1 MEIMVVDCSGCKA
14 RLKIKVPPGRILN
27 EIKCPKCGVKNA
39 APKGGASAQ
48 ESKAPATSVQTP
60 AGGPPPVPAAPPV
73 TPPAAPPPVQKAATP
88 PPPLPTSAGAA
99 EAGTVSVTCDAC
111 QWQTR
116 VPQAFMGKKI
126 RCRECS
132 AVILVGSG
140 VVASAPAA
148 PVPPAPAT
156 LSKSA
161 PVRTA
166 GPLSPVPPTP
176 ATLSKSILVRTDSA
190 LLPAPGEP
198 IQAVPSPAHDSKPVA
213 LSAPSS
219 ATQALKVEL
228 ENVKAR
234 MQSLEEQ
241 AKEADRRAQ
250 HAEQRMQESDR
261 AFRDLAGKHAL
272 ELMASHRK
280 TEEQERELE
289 DYRTFAF
296 KIATD
301 YEEEIAKAEKR
312 IAVLRDRLTRFTS

>member
-39 APKGGASAQ
+39 PPKGGAAVQ
-48 ESKAPATSVQTP
+48 ESNEPAPSAQTP
-60 AGGPPPVPAAPPV
+60 AGAPPSESAAPPTIPKA
-73 TPPAAPPPVQKAATP
+73 TPPAPSPAAPPPP
-88 PPPLPTSAGAA
+88 PTSAGAVEPGA
-99 EAGTVSVTCDAC
+99 VLVKCDAC
-111 QWQTR
+111 QWQTK

-126 RCRECS
+126 RCRQCS
-132 AVILVGSG
+132 AIILVGSG
-140 VVASAPAA
+140 IVTSAPSAS
-148 PVPPAPAT
+148 VSPAPAT
-156 LSKSA
+156 LSKSV
-161 PVRTA
+161 PVK
-166 GPLSPVPPTP
+166 
-176 ATLSKSILVRTDSA
+176 ATGSVS
-190 LLPAPGEP
+190 PAPSGP
-198 IQAVPSPAHDSKPVA
+198 SQAVPPPAPISEAKVAPPADDAKPITLPVP
-213 LSAPSS
+213 SASA

-234 MQSLEEQ
+234 MQALEDQ

-250 HAEQRMQESDR
+250 HAEKRMQESDK

-272 ELMASHRK
+272 ELMALHRK

-301 YEEEIAKAEKR
+301 YEEEIEKAEKR
-312 IAVLRDRLTRFTS
+312 IAVLRDRLTRFTT